1 MRHYTAK
8 RILSLPS
15 LSHMLYDDQNKFTPK
30 RLITDLGL
38 YEGVL
43 IDASNILCTKTE
55 TTDFTGT
62 HINRITGVLVSE
74 DIIGLHRFVLMKE
87 NIMLPCAECRREMT
101 FTPSIAFNPQL
112 TSSITITDDYDNE
125 INHTVINPI
134 DKGEFSE
141 KDRFAYKHDKEASL
155 QLFYQSGSNIMKT
168 YGDNEIFSEELDT
181 SDGALSC
188 VEGISQ
194 FYSEIRVDFEC
205 TLDKRHHVT
214 SYFIIHKAVDVCK
227 DQNKSDE
234 YEKLKYCLV
243 LEKVGQE
250 PSMSDLQMFDIEKYK
265 KVLSNNS
272 FRDFSMALGL
282 YSSGV
287 GCASLLYL
295 RRIYETLIKNAQDK
309 CSSMPGWDEKEYNK
323 RRFNEKMGY
332 LEAFGAKIIPDELS
346 DVKAKI
352 YGWLSKGVHELPEQ
366 ESMEL
371 FPHLKLAME
380 MILDEQ
386 IAQKEKEEKLKEL
399 KKTLQK

>member
-1 MRHYTAK
+1 MRHYSAK
-8 RILSLPS
+8 RILSLPR
-15 LSHMLYDDQNKFTPK
+15 LSHLLYDDQNKFTPK

-43 IDASNILCTKTE
+43 IDTSDILCSETE
-55 TTDFTGT
+55 TESFLGDPI
-62 HINRITGVLVSE
+62 HRITSVLVSS
-74 DIIGLHRFVLMKE
+74 DVIALHRFMLMKD

-101 FTPSIAFNPQL
+101 FTTSIAFNPQL
-112 TSSITITDDYDNE
+112 TSSITITDDYNNE

-141 KDRFAYKHDKEASL
+141 KDRFTYKHDKKASL
-155 QLFYQSGSNIMKT
+155 QLFYQSGSNTMKT
-168 YGDNEIFSEELDT
+168 YGDNEIHSKELDT

-227 DQNKSDE
+227 DQNNSDE

-272 FRDFSMALGL
+272 FRDFSTALGL
-282 YSSGV
+282 YASGV

-295 RRIYETLIKNAQDK
+295 RRIYETLIKNAHDK
-309 CSSMPGWDEKEYNK
+309 CSSMPGWDENEYNK

-332 LEAFGAKIIPDELS
+332 LEGFGAKIIPDELS

-380 MILDEQ
+380 LILDEQ
-386 IAQKEKEEKLKEL
+386 IAQKEKEDKLKEL
-399 KKTLQK
+399 KKKLNN